1 MNFNI
6 KNLIRNTTNELTAS
20 FNNAVTKVQY
30 ELKETNGSFTS
41 SLDFTQ
47 ILTRPNSSSFVNYNS
62 LNENQV
68 KGWVTSSYEALNCSY
83 GKKGVNGWVNF
94 STASWAEFQNTAQSF
109 LIEEISSSM
118 EQNVDDGIP
127 W

>member
-1 MNFNI
+1 MDFNI
-6 KNLIRNTTNELTAS
+6 KNLVRNTTNELTAS
-20 FNNAVTKVQY
+20 FNDAVTKVQY

-47 ILTRPNSSSFVNYNS
+47 ILIRPNSSSFVNYNS

-68 KGWVTSSYEALNCSY
+68 KGWVTSSYETLNCSY

-94 STASWAEFQNTAQSF
+94 STASWAEFQNTVQSF

>member
-1 MNFNI
+1 MDFSI

-20 FNNAVTKVQY
+20 FNNAVTMVQY

-47 ILTRPNSSSFVNYNS
+47 TLTPPSSASFVNYNS

-68 KGWVTSSYEALNCSY
+68 KGWVTSSYEAINCSY
-83 GKKGVNGWVNF
+83 GNKGVNGWVNF
-94 STASWAEFQNTAQSF
+94 STASWADFQNTVQSF
-109 LIEEISSSM
+109 LIAEISSSM

>member
-1 MNFNI
+1 MDFNI

-20 FNNAVTKVQY
+20 FNNAVTKVEY

-47 ILTRPNSSSFVNYNS
+47 ILTAPNSASFVNYNS

-68 KGWVTSSYEALNCSY
+68 KGWVTSSYEELNCSY
-83 GKKGVNGWVNF
+83 GNKGTNGWVNF
-94 STASWAEFQNTAQSF
+94 STASWSEFENTVQSF

-118 EQNVDDGIP
+118 RQTVDDGIP

>member
-1 MNFNI
+1 MDFNI

-20 FNNAVTKVQY
+20 FNNAVTKVEY
-30 ELKETNGSFTS
+30 ELKETNGSFSS
-41 SLDFTQ
+41 SLDFIS
-47 ILTRPNSSSFVNYNS
+47 ILTPPSSSSFVNYNS

-68 KGWVTSSYEALNCSY
+68 KGWVTSSYEAINCSY
-83 GKKGVNGWVNF
+83 GKKGVNSFVNF
-94 STASWAEFQNTAQSF
+94 STASWVEFQNTVQSF

-118 EQNVDDGIP
+118 KQTVDDGIP

>member
-47 ILTRPNSSSFVNYNS
+47 ILIKPDSGSFVNYNS

-68 KGWVTSSYEALNCSY
+68 KGWVTSSYEGLNCSY
-83 GKKGVNGWVNF
+83 GKKGTNGWVSF
-94 STASWAEFQNTAQSF
+94 STASWAEFQNTVQSF

-118 EQNVDDGIP
+118 EQAVDDGIP

>member
-1 MNFNI
+1 MDFSI

-30 ELKETNGSFTS
+30 ELKESN
-41 SLDFTQ
+41 
-47 ILTRPNSSSFVNYNS
+47 SSFVNYNS

-83 GKKGVNGWVNF
+83 GNKGTNGWINF
-94 STASWAEFQNTAQSF
+94 STASWAEFENTVQSF
-109 LIEEISSSM
+109 LIDEISSSM
-118 EQNVDDGIP
+118 EQTVDDGIP